1 METLHR
7 SDPMKLWHDFIKVVV
22 AKKCYVENQF
32 LMLMKKIMLTLVAVF
47 VISMATTY
55 AQSDT
60 TTTTAKQTTTMDQS
74 VPKGYT
80 AIKVDDVPSS
90 LRTTLGGQEYLG
102 WESGTVYQNRSNNQY
117 LVRIGT
123 GQDTKSYY
131 FDNSGKRIKSPKEE

>member
-1 METLHR
+1 
-7 SDPMKLWHDFIKVVV
+7 
-22 AKKCYVENQF
+22 
-32 LMLMKKIMLTLVAVF
+32 MLMKKIMLTLVAVF

-60 TTTTAKQTTTMDQS
+60 TTTAKQTTTMDQQ
-74 VPKGYT
+74 VPKGYS

-102 WESGTVYQNRSNNQY
+102 WESGTVYQNRSSNQY

-131 FDNSGKRIKSPKEE
+131 FDNSGKRIKDPKVE

>member
-1 METLHR
+1 
-7 SDPMKLWHDFIKVVV
+7 
-22 AKKCYVENQF
+22 
-32 LMLMKKIMLTLVAVF
+32 MLMKKIMLTLVAVF

-60 TTTTAKQTTTMDQS
+60 TTTTTAKQTTTMDQG

-123 GQDTKSYY
+123 GTDTKSYY
-131 FDNSGKRIKSPKEE
+131 FDNSGKRVKSPKEE